1 MDNFTAQCLPGEQDL
16 IPMIDV
22 ETLGGLEVDQFCDSL
37 LTFLRM
43 VEHHYRQK
51 PLVYTFRN
59 FYNWH
64 LVGKLD
70 DYQLMIALYLDE
82 EPVLAD
88 ERDITMW
95 QYTGKGRIVGI
106 NGYVDKSRFLG
117 RHGLREIRFR
127 HH

>member
-1 MDNFTAQCLPGEQDL
+1 
-16 IPMIDV
+16 MIDV
-22 ETLGGLEVDQFCDSL
+22 ETLGGLTVDQFCDSL

-43 VEHHYRQK
+43 VEVAYHQK

-70 DYQLMIALYLDE
+70 DYQLMIAMYLDE

-88 ERDITMW
+88 ERDITLW